1 MMTGL
6 RIKTAILYR
15 KIKFINEI
23 SDQVVNGWYVVDG
36 KKKNGWNDR
45 ENQKIK
51 QNLCTWNQIVDKI
64 VICDNVTTLND
75 MAVRK

>member
-36 KKKNGWNDR
+36 KEKTAAETIDKMRKSNKTCAL
-45 ENQKIK
+45 E
-51 QNLCTWNQIVDKI
+51 QNC
-64 VICDNVTTLND
+64 
-75 MAVRK
+75 R